1 MYMNKTPRVN
11 QKCHT
16 FHLGE
21 KCPAFKK
28 TILDSFLVPVYDAG
42 QKTNIKISQNSWM
55 RGELNTSAIFHISH
69 FLIET
74 ILFNLIIVRVYWHL
88 LISSWTI
95 SSCVAIADEFFCK
108 VKPRSSRIWFLCI
121 LCSEKRLHR
130 RLLEIEVESNSEPSW
145 IIYNKYQS
153 VLSDQR
159 HWKWVPIKVRRIWRA
174 TLWI

>member
-1 MYMNKTPRVN
+1 MPRVKKN
-11 QKCHT
+11 RHSSRESVPHSTMGGKR
-16 FHLGE
+16 
-21 KCPAFKK
+21 PAFKK
-28 TILDSFLVPVYDAG
+28 TILDFVLVPIYDAG

-55 RGELNTSAIFHISH
+55 RGELNTSAIFHIFH
-69 FLIET
+69 
-74 ILFNLIIVRVYWHL
+74 NLIIVRVYWHL

-108 VKPRSSRIWFLCI
+108 VKPRSSRIWFPYI

-130 RLLEIEVESNSEPSW
+130 LLEIEVESDSEPSW